1 MRIYYDGVKKRVFP
15 FLVRPALIFV
25 IENGRKSDF
34 PPAKNPTTSS
44 FDVLSHGDFGFISW
58 ENQEKQNRTQILN
71 STTRTSD
78 PCRVGR

>member
-44 FDVLSHGDFGFISW
+44 FDVLSHGDFGFI
-58 ENQEKQNRTQILN
+58 
-71 STTRTSD
+71 
-78 PCRVGR
+78 